1 MSLARV
7 DRVASAAARLPGYMR
22 RTRWLELLG
31 AISAEVQEVE
41 DMWLAM
47 LASNAIDT
55 AVGDQLDQIGRLV
68 AQPRGGALDVDYR
81 RRIRAKVA
89 TNRSLGLVEDIV
101 RLARLVVNDAGVAV
115 SLQNE
120 GVASYILALS
130 GGAVADDTAVD
141 LAAFVRKATS
151 AGVRGVLESSTID
164 DDGTFTLDSP
174 PGLGFVEVP
183 TIRLAEFS
191 LPGGFDTVVGVRP
204 EWLSADG
211 SDSEYGFTLTLGTD
225 GAAAS
230 FSDAAPDIEY
240 IGKTGSSTIV
250 EFENAIASSSHLF
263 VVSPSTVIGALTA
276 SDVFAASYFSD
287 YSAGGAFAT
296 ARE

>member
-22 RTRWLELLG
+22 RTRWLELLA

-47 LASNAIDT
+47 LASNAIDA
-55 AVGDQLDQIGRLV
+55 AVGDQLDQIGALV

-130 GGAVADDTAVD
+130 GNAVTDDTAAD
-141 LAAFVRKATS
+141 LAAFMRKATS
-151 AGVRGVLESSTID
+151 AGVRGVLESSTV
-164 DDGTFTLDSP
+164 DDGDAFTLDGP
-174 PGLGFVEVP
+174 AGLGFVEVP
-183 TIRLAEFS
+183 TIRLADAAMS
-191 LPGGFDTVVGVRP
+191 SGFDTVIGVRP
-204 EWLSADG
+204 EWLDATGAD
-211 SDSEYGFTLTLGTD
+211 TLGITLEIVPD
-225 GAAAS
+225 RPSEVFDESVPDVIGVEVTATTTIGA
-230 FSDAAPDIEY
+230 
-240 IGKTGSSTIV
+240 
-250 EFENAIASSSHLF
+250 FEAMVASSLYLF
-263 VVSPSTVIGALTA
+263 VVSPSTVPGAFTA
-276 SDVFAASYFSD
+276 SDDLPATAPSD

>member
-22 RTRWLELLG
+22 RTRWLELLA

-47 LASNAIDT
+47 LASNAIDA
-55 AVGDQLDQIGRLV
+55 AVGDQLDQIGALV

-89 TNRSLGLVEDIV
+89 VNRSLGLVEDIV

-130 GGAVADDTAVD
+130 GNAVTDDTAAD
-141 LAAFVRKATS
+141 LAAFMRKATS
-151 AGVRGVLESSTID
+151 AGVRGVLESSTVD
-164 DDGTFTLDSP
+164 DDDAFTLDGP
-174 PGLGFVEVP
+174 AGLGFVEVP
-183 TIRLAEFS
+183 TIRLADAVMAS
-191 LPGGFDTVVGVRP
+191 GFNTVIGVRP
-204 EWLSADG
+204 EWLDATGAVMFDIKPEIIPDRPSEIFDE
-211 SDSEYGFTLTLGTD
+211 SDPAAIVAEVTSTTD
-225 GAAAS
+225 IT
-230 FSDAAPDIEY
+230 D
-240 IGKTGSSTIV
+240 
-250 EFENAIASSSHLF
+250 FEAMIATSQYLF
-263 VVSPSTVIGALTA
+263 VVSPSTVGGAFTIGDGMAPTA
-276 SDVFAASYFSD
+276 PSDN
-287 YSAGGAFAT
+287 SAGGAFAT